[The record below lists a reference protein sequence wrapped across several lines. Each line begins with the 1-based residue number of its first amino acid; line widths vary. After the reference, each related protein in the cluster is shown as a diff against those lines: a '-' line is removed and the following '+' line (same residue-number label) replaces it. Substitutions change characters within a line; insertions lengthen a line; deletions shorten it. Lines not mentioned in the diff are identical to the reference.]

1 MPEKESS
8 EGEGT
13 FFPKA
18 HFLTL
23 SGAITKLTAIYGM
36 MKDKL
41 VSQQRM
47 RTQAGRADDGL
58 GPNTDIGNRLR
69 ALYGAVQ
76 DEGVPE
82 QLLDLLEKLDSAEQ
96 AQQAKNPARD
106 GE

>member
-1 MPEKESS
+1 M
-8 EGEGT
+8 
-13 FFPKA
+13 
-18 HFLTL
+18 
-23 SGAITKLTAIYGM
+23 I
-36 MKDKL
+36 KDKL
-41 VSQQRM
+41 VTQQRM

-58 GPNTDIGNRLR
+58 GPNSDIGARLR

-96 AQQAKNPARD
+96 AQKAKTTSRD